1 MSHQFT
7 TKSVASQSTML
18 RVRPFLSSRKAAI
31 TLLPRA
37 TTSRFF
43 TDDATKKND
52 RLLVMT
58 NGGVAK
64 HSHLLLG
71 LMNKLS
77 YTFPSVG
84 YFRPV
89 APNFHST
96 HGDHHVDLIRSEFK
110 IKDEPYQ
117 LVGMTQ
123 ADITHA
129 HLEGDT
135 DSVIDTMLS
144 KFEYL
149 REKHDFVVMEGA
161 VLDTSPELSWE
172 LNVDIA
178 KSLNAPVLL
187 TVDADDLT
195 VDPALHWTAAESVAW
210 LADQITTRVLLAK
223 DMAHAEGLTHVGTIV
238 NRVKTDDALELRD
251 LVHAQIKARG
261 FDPTKLLGIL
271 PLDPVLNSK
280 RLNEVVAQLH
290 AKQLYGNPMSNS
302 VVVTDG
308 LMATTE
314 LKDLFKHINKHDDG
328 LLVIVSSERTDVI
341 LGLLASRLSGALPQI
356 SGIILTNGGI
366 PQNECQDIL
375 IGLAQIDKASVP
387 IYSVELDSYRTAI
400 ALSKVTCD
408 ILPTS
413 QNKIQQA
420 YILFDTNVESDELLS
435 HLIERT
441 GGHGRTPKQFKHF
454 LFEASRKAD
463 QHIVL
468 TEGEDDRILQ
478 AADEVLRRG
487 IARLTIL
494 GDVESINA
502 RAKTLRLDLSQA
514 TLLDPSKADK
524 LATYADHYFE
534 KRKSKGITPELAKE
548 TVGEATYFGTVM
560 VDLDD
565 ADGMVSGVCHT
576 TANTIRPALQLIK
589 TRPDIPLV
597 SSVFFMCL
605 EHDVVL
611 YGDCA
616 VNTDPTAQQLA
627 QIAVQSAESAVA
639 FGIEPR
645 VALLSYATGDS
656 NKGPIID
663 KVREATKLAQS
674 MAPGVSIYGPIQY
687 DAATNPSI
695 AKQKVKGLKQSEM
708 EVAGHANVLVFPDL
722 NTGNNTYK
730 AVRV

>member
-1 MSHQFT
+1 
-7 TKSVASQSTML
+7 ML

-375 IGLAQIDKASVP
+375 KGLAQIDKASVP

-400 ALSKVTCD
+400 ALSK
-408 ILPTS
+408 
-413 QNKIQQA
+413 
-420 YILFDTNVESDELLS
+420 
-435 HLIERT
+435 
-441 GGHGRTPKQFKHF
+441 
-454 LFEASRKAD
+454 SRKAD

-524 LATYADHYFE
+524 LATYAGHYYE
-534 KRKSKGITPELAKE
+534 KRKAKGITPELAKE

-695 AKQKVKGLKQSEM
+695 A
-708 EVAGHANVLVFPDL
+708 
-722 NTGNNTYK
+722 
-730 AVRV
+730 

>member
-1 MSHQFT
+1 
-7 TKSVASQSTML
+7 
-18 RVRPFLSSRKAAI
+18 
-31 TLLPRA
+31 
-37 TTSRFF
+37 
-43 TDDATKKND
+43 
-52 RLLVMT
+52 MT

-195 VDPALHWTAAESVAW
+195 VDPALHWTAAETVAW

-375 IGLAQIDKASVP
+375 KGLAQIDKASVP

-400 ALSKVTCD
+400 ALSK
-408 ILPTS
+408 
-413 QNKIQQA
+413 
-420 YILFDTNVESDELLS
+420 
-435 HLIERT
+435 
-441 GGHGRTPKQFKHF
+441 
-454 LFEASRKAD
+454 SRKAD

-524 LATYADHYFE
+524 LATYADHYYE
-534 KRKSKGITPELAKE
+534 KRKAKGITPELAKE

-695 AKQKVKGLKQSEM
+695 AKQKVKG
-708 EVAGHANVLVFPDL
+708 
-722 NTGNNTYK
+722 
-730 AVRV
+730 